1 MIGCTEATAWPLTW
15 QHFLQSAVVSCALC
29 RFNQCFCSFRFQSLN
44 ERASV
49 DLHLFGPRFRFVCV
63 CASVCVWIVLKQSFV
78 CGRKKINKE
87 VCAKRKQKQQR
98 ATFSLSGAAAN
109 KQKFKTLAAV
119 ESYSCSCA
127 LLSRRFSSVVGVL
140 VAAVHFVVVL
150 FCWLTAE
157 RAGEEGGDKRARPS
171 EVPSARGRFLF
182 LFTYY
187 VRLCVYVKS

>member
-1 MIGCTEATAWPLTW
+1 M
-15 QHFLQSAVVSCALC
+15 
-29 RFNQCFCSFRFQSLN
+29 
-44 ERASV
+44 
-49 DLHLFGPRFRFVCV
+49 
-63 CASVCVWIVLKQSFV
+63 LKQSFV
-78 CGRKKINKE
+78 CGRKKSTKKCVQKE
-87 VCAKRKQKQQR
+87 SKSNNVQR

-119 ESYSCSCA
+119 ESYSYSCSCA

-157 RAGEEGGDKRARPS
+157 TEGAGEEGGDKRARPS

>member
-1 MIGCTEATAWPLTW
+1 M
-15 QHFLQSAVVSCALC
+15 
-29 RFNQCFCSFRFQSLN
+29 
-44 ERASV
+44 
-49 DLHLFGPRFRFVCV
+49 
-63 CASVCVWIVLKQSFV
+63 LKQSFV

-119 ESYSCSCA
+119 ESYSYSCSCA

-150 FCWLTAE
+150 FSWLTAE